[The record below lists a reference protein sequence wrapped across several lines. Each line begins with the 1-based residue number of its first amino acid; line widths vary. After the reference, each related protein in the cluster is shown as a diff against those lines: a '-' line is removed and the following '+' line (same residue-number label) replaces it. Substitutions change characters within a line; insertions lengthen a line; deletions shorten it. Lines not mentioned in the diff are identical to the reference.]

1 MSDVYQIPGLLITAL
16 CHVIV
21 ICYLSERKYSKK
33 KFMLYGT
40 VALTIE

>member
-1 MSDVYQIPGLLITAL
+1 MSAPYQIPGLLITAL

-33 KFMLYGT
+33 KFMLYGA
-40 VALTIE
+40 VALSN

>member
-1 MSDVYQIPGLLITAL
+1 MNGLYQLPGLLITAL

-33 KFMLYGT
+33 KFMLYGA
-40 VALTIE
+40 VALSN